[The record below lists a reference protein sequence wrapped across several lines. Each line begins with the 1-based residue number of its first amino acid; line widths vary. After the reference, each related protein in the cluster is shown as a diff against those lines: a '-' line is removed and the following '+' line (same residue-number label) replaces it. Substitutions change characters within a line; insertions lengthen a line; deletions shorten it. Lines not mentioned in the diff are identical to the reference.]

1 MEHGGIFC
9 GNVGLGEDAP
19 EPQDIQAVVGRS
31 GLGCVP
37 GGPCSVG
44 GIVEDWLWNVVNEKP
59 GMFGSWQK
67 AVRVLGGLVFVGL
80 LFWAAIYGLVKW

>member
-1 MEHGGIFC
+1 M
-9 GNVGLGEDAP
+9 
-19 EPQDIQAVVGRS
+19 
-31 GLGCVP
+31 
-37 GGPCSVG
+37 
-44 GIVEDWLWNVVNEKP
+44 EDWLWNVVNEKP